1 MADNENVNSPS
12 TDSGSLSRRHALRGL
27 AAVAG
32 GGALVTGLGAGTAR
46 AAGSGGRPAVRTY
59 VLVHGTHSAGAFW
72 GAIGRELALRGH
84 RVVAVDQPLHGT
96 EKFIPKAYQTQ
107 DLRALA
113 TEPSPVAAL
122 TLDDYERRV
131 TRAVRRAALLG
142 GPVVLVGHSMGGV
155 SVSRVADAVPEL
167 LAHICYMA
175 AFCPSRSMP
184 SLSDCASSPEG
195 QQALTPLR
203 QVGDP
208 GKLGVLR
215 LNWRT
220 GDRRELAR
228 FKEMICADYSAAA
241 FLRVLDGMQT
251 DESMTAY
258 GDRAVGRAGTW
269 GRVPRSYLRFG
280 KDRTVA
286 TALQD
291 RMIAEADELTPHNRF
306 RVYDFPSSGHLGPE
320 DPSRVTDLLHGLP
333 VRRLAPL
340 HWQPRNTPVDLPE
353 HGGRGDPPE

>member
-1 MADNENVNSPS
+1 MTANENLNTPATPSSSPS
-12 TDSGSLSRRHALRGL
+12 RRRALRGL
-27 AAVAG
+27 AAAAG
-32 GGALVTGLGAGTAR
+32 GGVLATGLGGGTAR
-46 AAGSGGRPAVRTY
+46 AAGRAAVRTY

-72 GAIGRELALRGH
+72 TAIGRELALRGH

-122 TLDDYERRV
+122 SLDDFERRV
-131 TRAVRRAALLG
+131 TQAVRRAARLG
-142 GPVVLVGHSMGGV
+142 GPVVLVGHSMGGL
-155 SVSRVADAVPEL
+155 SVSRVADAVPQL
-167 LAHICYMA
+167 LARICYMA

-184 SLSDCASSPEG
+184 SLDDCASSPEG
-195 QQALTPLR
+195 QQAITPLR
-203 QVGDP
+203 LVGDP
-208 GKLGVLR
+208 GALGVLR

-220 GDRRELAR
+220 ADRRELAV
-228 FKEMICADYSAAA
+228 FKEMICANYSDAG

-258 GDRAVGRAGTW
+258 GDRAVGRAGAW
-269 GRVPRSYLRFG
+269 GRIPRTYLRFG

-291 RMIAEADELTPHNRF
+291 RMIAEADALTPHNRF
-306 RVYDFPSSGHLGPE
+306 MVHDFPDSGHLGPE
-320 DPSRVTDLLHGLP
+320 DPARVTDVLHGLP
-333 VRRLAPL
+333 L
-340 HWQPRNTPVDLPE
+340 
-353 HGGRGDPPE
+353 